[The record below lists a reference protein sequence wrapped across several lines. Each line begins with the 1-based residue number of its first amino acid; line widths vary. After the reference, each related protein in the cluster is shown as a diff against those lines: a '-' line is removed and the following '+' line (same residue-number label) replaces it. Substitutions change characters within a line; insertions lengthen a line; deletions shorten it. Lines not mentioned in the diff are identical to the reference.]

1 MKGETWITE
10 SRHIMNADD
19 SRQGTRGQWMVM
31 CSTVLS
37 TTIIKTPNEGN
48 IFWKNGVYRSS
59 RFSEAP
65 WQGTLH
71 LVWQLVVASHVSWLF
86 FKSSP
91 IILLIESVHWAQI
104 LVSCLP
110 TSWQVLD
117 VENTNRGALEWRA
130 SSVALGSLWLAGNPL
145 MKCAC
150 FDYCFWNQCSN
161 SLWCPSLTTCHM
173 VRAC

>member
-1 MKGETWITE
+1 MQMIPD
-10 SRHIMNADD
+10 RI
-19 SRQGTRGQWMVM
+19 TRGQWMVM

-48 IFWKNGVYRSS
+48 TFWKNGVYRSS
-59 RFSEAP
+59 RFSEAL

-71 LVWQLVVASHVSWLF
+71 LVWQLVVAPHVSWLF

-110 TSWQVLD
+110 TSWQVLN

-130 SSVALGSLWLAGNPL
+130 SSVVLGSLLLAGNPR
-145 MKCAC
+145 MKCA
-150 FDYCFWNQCSN
+150 YFWLLFLKSMLK
-161 SLWCPSLTTCHM
+161 LWLLSILNHMSHGSSVLAFWPSCWTVWL
-173 VRAC
+173 